1 MVKKDCVRDIGI
13 SDEARRLH
21 FNTPVFD
28 AHCDTLAK
36 CASRG
41 IDIGRFQPKGHID
54 LIKLK
59 AGGVRYQVFAAFV
72 HPSQSHRGFFNLAMR
87 MNSALH
93 KAVEAYPSNL
103 KLITSRIDLKAE
115 PYNGQTGAI
124 FGIEGAHPLEGEIKN
139 LHKFYE
145 KGLRLLT
152 LTWNNPNHFADSSA
166 VNPEAGGLTELGV
179 KLIKEMNTLGIIP
192 DLSHG
197 SPGAL
202 RDVIQV
208 SKKPVLVSHSCCKTI
223 CNIHRNLTDQQ
234 IKAVA
239 ASGGVIGV
247 NFFPLFLDNDYL
259 NAFNKKNEHRLTV
272 FERINKKYGSKSP
285 EAAAEKRKLMKRFF
299 KFEDLPEVSY
309 KRIVDHIGHI
319 ISVGNEDCVGLGSDF
334 DGISMTPRGMENAA
348 CLPRLTEEMLQR
360 GWDKKRIEKV
370 LGMNMVRLFREIL
383 P

>member
-1 MVKKDCVRDIGI
+1 MVAKDCVRDIAI

-28 AHCDTLAK
+28 AHCDTLGK

-54 LIKLK
+54 LIKLEE
-59 AGGVRYQVFAAFV
+59 GGVRYQVFAAFV
-72 HPSQSHRGFFNLAMR
+72 HPSQSHRGFFDLAMR

-93 KAVEAYPSNL
+93 IALEAYPS
-103 KLITSRIDLKAE
+103 KLRLVTSRTDLKAE
-115 PYNGQTGAI
+115 TTNVQTGAI

-152 LTWNNPNHFADSSA
+152 LTWNNPNPFADSSA

-179 KLIKEMNTLGIIP
+179 KLIKEMNNLGIIP

-202 RDVIQV
+202 RDVIKV
-208 SKKPVLVSHSCCKTI
+208 SKKPVLVSHSCCKSI
-223 CNIHRNLTDQQ
+223 CNIHRNLTNQQ

-259 NAFNKKNEHRLTV
+259 DAFNEKNEQRLAA
-272 FERINKKYGSKSP
+272 FERINKKYGSESR
-285 EAAAEKRKLMKRFF
+285 EAAAGKRRLMKRFF
-299 KFEDLPEVSY
+299 KFEGMPEVSY
-309 KRIVDHIGHI
+309 KKIVDHIAHI
-319 ISVGNEDCVGLGSDF
+319 ISIGNEDCVGLGSDF
-334 DGISMTPRGMENAA
+334 DGISMTPQGMENAA

-360 GWDKKRIEKV
+360 RWDKKRIEKV
-370 LGMNMVRLFREIL
+370 LGLNMLRLFRQIL